1 VLRWCL
7 TRYTAEKHAR
17 LSAVQL
23 EFVCPEPDKH
33 LLDWPS
39 IYVSM
44 TQSVAGLFS
53 IEIMAMC
60 PGGSWKPLSEWEVLF
75 TEAKLKLDSVQGV
88 GYNMHLMCFV
98 KA

>member
-1 VLRWCL
+1 LPRAYS
-7 TRYTAEKHAR
+7 T
-17 LSAVQL
+17 
-23 EFVCPEPDKH
+23 
-33 LLDWPS
+33 LLDGPS
-39 IYVSM
+39 IHKNLRFEC
-44 TQSVAGLFS
+44 VAGLFS

-60 PGGSWKPLSEWEVLF
+60 PGGSWKPLSEWEALF

>member
-1 VLRWCL
+1 
-7 TRYTAEKHAR
+7 
-17 LSAVQL
+17 
-23 EFVCPEPDKH
+23 
-33 LLDWPS
+33 
-39 IYVSM
+39 M